1 MHSERRDAAIAKVR
15 ALGPAFAERAPAHD
29 RDASFP
35 FENFADLRGA
45 GLLSLCVP
53 ERFGGEGASFAD
65 YMHVAATIGSYCPT
79 TALTYNMHSQ
89 TVLWTGIVADDL
101 AMTPEQRSGLDE
113 RRGRLYA
120 GIVEHGNLHSQ
131 PLSEG
136 IAPGEAAGV
145 GTVATPVEGGWR
157 VTGRKI
163 FASLA
168 GAASAYSLTVREP
181 GDDTIR
187 FVSIVAGAPGVEV
200 VGEWD
205 PLGMRGTD
213 SRTLVF
219 TDVFVP
225 HADELLPP
233 GVFEQLS
240 TRWPHVY
247 LTLTPAY
254 LGLTRAVIEQTRAY
268 LAVPNAGGGMSR
280 REVRR
285 KFDEIVDFAEV
296 DRFIDTPVKHYSTGM
311 YLRLAFAVA
320 AHLEPETLLVDE
332 VLAVGDVAFQKK
344 CIGKM
349 GDVARTGRTVV
360 FVSHNMG
367 AVRSLCRKG
376 LVMHGGRM
384 VEYADVGRAIETY
397 YRLTTEA
404 KREVN
409 SAPASGFGFGDVR
422 LLDREGS
429 TIGQSEGFEVGTTL
443 HLGAQ
448 VSGFSVICLLEDA
461 NQRAVFH
468 LRRESSELAASSR
481 WEGAYDVR
489 IKLPSLWLE
498 PGMYSLHFKVLLR
511 GELASSRYVSD
522 TLNLDFGGD
531 SSGNNSALVPRA
543 DWVLEPVQQAAVLG
557 R

>member
-1 MHSERRDAAIAKVR
+1 MSNLAIRAENLSKMYRIGAKQARYRTLRDSITSGLGAPLR
-15 ALGPAFAERAPAHD
+15 ALRRSSADSAQSANNTLWAL
-29 RDASFP
+29 RDVSFEIP
-35 FENFADLRGA
+35 RG
-45 GLLSLCVP
+45 
-53 ERFGGEGASFAD
+53 
-65 YMHVAATIGSYCPT
+65 
-79 TALTYNMHSQ
+79 
-89 TVLWTGIVADDL
+89 
-101 AMTPEQRSGLDE
+101 
-113 RRGRLYA
+113 
-120 GIVEHGNLHSQ
+120 
-131 PLSEG
+131 
-136 IAPGEAAGV
+136 
-145 GTVATPVEGGWR
+145 
-157 VTGRKI
+157 
-163 FASLA
+163 
-168 GAASAYSLTVREP
+168 
-181 GDDTIR
+181 
-187 FVSIVAGAPGVEV
+187 EV
-200 VGEWD
+200 VGVIGRNGAGKSTLLKVLSRITEPTSGSID
-205 PLGMRGTD
+205 IYGRIGSLLEVGTGFHNELSGRENIYLNGAILGMKKA
-213 SRTLVF
+213 S
-219 TDVFVP
+219 
-225 HADELLPP
+225 
-233 GVFEQLS
+233 
-240 TRWPHVY
+240 
-247 LTLTPAY
+247 
-254 LGLTRAVIEQTRAY
+254 IERQ
-268 LAVPNAGGGMSR
+268 
-280 REVRR
+280 
-285 KFDEIVDFAEV
+285 FDEIVDFAEV

-404 KREVN
+404 KREAN

-429 TIGQSEGFEVGTTL
+429 TIGQAEGFEVGTTL

-489 IKLPSLWLE
+489 VKLPALWLE

>member
-280 REVRR
+280 REVPQ
-285 KFDEIVDFAEV
+285 KQALWAQ
-296 DRFIDTPVKHYSTGM
+296 M
-311 YLRLAFAVA
+311 QVA
-320 AHLEPETLLVDE
+320 YERSRALWE
-332 VLAVGDVAFQKK
+332 Q
-344 CIGKM
+344 
-349 GDVARTGRTVV
+349 
-360 FVSHNMG
+360 
-367 AVRSLCRKG
+367 AVREARVDPTTEEVRRAWAASYTVMETAPEVASLAIRAC
-376 LVMHGGRM
+376 GGISMLRNLRFEQHYRDARCGSLM
-384 VEYADVGRAIETY
+384 FPWTADIALERLGRAG
-397 YRLTTEA
+397 L
-404 KREVN
+404 
-409 SAPASGFGFGDVR
+409 F
-422 LLDREGS
+422 
-429 TIGQSEGFEVGTTL
+429 
-443 HLGAQ
+443 
-448 VSGFSVICLLEDA
+448 DA
-461 NQRAVFH
+461 
-468 LRRESSELAASSR
+468 
-481 WEGAYDVR
+481 
-489 IKLPSLWLE
+489 
-498 PGMYSLHFKVLLR
+498 
-511 GELASSRYVSD
+511 
-522 TLNLDFGGD
+522 
-531 SSGNNSALVPRA
+531 
-543 DWVLEPVQQAAVLG
+543 
-557 R
+557 